1 MSITEA
7 RKAYLKEYRQRPYVK
22 ARKKALEQTPK
33 AIETR
38 RLYNKTAP
46 AFALA
51 QLNHWKRE
59 YNRRLLILYKV

>member
-1 MSITEA
+1 MSLTEA
-7 RKAYLKEYRQRPYVK
+7 KKAYLKEYRQRPYVR
-22 ARKKALEQTPK
+22 ATQTPK

-59 YNRRLLILYKV
+59 YNKRLLILYKV

>member
-1 MSITEA
+1 MSLTEA
-7 RKAYLKEYRQRPYVK
+7 KKAYLKEYRQRPYVR
-22 ARKKALEQTPK
+22 ARKKALTQTPK

-59 YNRRLLILYKV
+59 YNKRLLILYKV